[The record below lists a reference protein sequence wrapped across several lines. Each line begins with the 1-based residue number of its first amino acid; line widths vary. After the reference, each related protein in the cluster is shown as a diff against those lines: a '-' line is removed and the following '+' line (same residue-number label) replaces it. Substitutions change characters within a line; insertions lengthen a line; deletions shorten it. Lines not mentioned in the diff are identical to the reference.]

1 MKFLIDWIKWSWIE
15 GILILLLLLV
25 SCRSVTVTPISVT
38 VMPTKSVRASPE
50 RLVVLTSVA
59 PSQTQIPTLKPELD
73 SRKVV
78 SGWVVAGG
86 EVSSK
91 GPTDAP
97 RKFRYEVKT
106 EDGVSVNVTY
116 TAYPPSPAASK
127 SKITLKFHQGEI
139 LIGDYLVAQGTYT
152 QTTHTLVVA
161 EEGDFI
167 ETFPQKP

>member
-1 MKFLIDWIKWSWIE
+1 MKCLFAWLKWNWIE
-15 GILILLLLLV
+15 GLLILLLFLV
-25 SCRSVTVTPISVT
+25 GCSSATVAPI
-38 VMPTKSVRASPE
+38 KSVKASSE
-50 RLVVLTSVA
+50 LVLVLTSTML
-59 PSQTQIPTLKPELD
+59 PKTQTPTVKPEVESSKLI
-73 SRKVV
+73 

-116 TAYPPSPAASK
+116 TAYPPSPVASK

-161 EEGDFI
+161 EKGDSI